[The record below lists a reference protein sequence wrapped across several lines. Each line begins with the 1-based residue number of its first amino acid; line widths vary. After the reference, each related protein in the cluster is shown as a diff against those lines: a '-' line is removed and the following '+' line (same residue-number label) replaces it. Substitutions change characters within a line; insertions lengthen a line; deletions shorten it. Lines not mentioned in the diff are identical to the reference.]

1 MVKYPCYSVSFLTF
15 IRKENEDLN
24 RDEKELGMWICH
36 ASRLFVRRMDQQI
49 ADAGTG
55 DDTLSGRNF
64 WVLKYLDDHAGEAVY
79 QRDLE
84 QKFKVRRSSVSNMID
99 LMEQK
104 GFLAREASP
113 TDARLKRLILTGKGK
128 EQLRKVTETIK
139 RFEDSIRKSFAPQDY
154 ENLLRLLVKFCD
166 TMEQEQTERK
176 EPET

>member
-1 MVKYPCYSVSFLTF
+1 M
-15 IRKENEDLN
+15 N

-36 ASRLFVRRMDQQI
+36 ASRLFVRRMDQRI
-49 ADAGTG
+49 AEAGTG
-55 DDTLSGRNF
+55 DDILSGRNF

-104 GFLAREASP
+104 GFLLRQATSS
-113 TDARLKRLILTGKGK
+113 DARLKRLTLTEKGA
-128 EQLRKVTETIK
+128 ELLREATETIK

-154 ENLLRLLVKFCD
+154 KTLVRLLEQFCD
-166 TMEQEQTERK
+166 TLESDPQPTERK
-176 EPET
+176 DTE